1 MAQQDAATA
10 EASLMQPSI
19 QHMKQIDELQTI
31 AEWEEYTQEIPK
43 QGLLIFKFSP
53 RCFIS
58 RSVERGF
65 DVWCENLVEET
76 APRCVKVNVV
86 GARELSQHLA
96 KELNVRHESP
106 QAIWLTPD
114 RQVHWHASHR
124 AINSRA
130 LNTQLD
136 TLTGL

>member
-1 MAQQDAATA
+1 
-10 EASLMQPSI
+10 MQSSI
-19 QHMKQIDELQTI
+19 QYMQQIDRLQTI
-31 AEWEEYTQEIPK
+31 AEWEEYKQNIPK

-53 RCFIS
+53 RCSIS

-65 DVWCENLVEET
+65 DVWCENLVADT

-96 KELNVRHESP
+96 KELNIRHKSP

-114 RQVHWHASHR
+114 REVHWQASHR
-124 AINSRA
+124 AINSGA
-130 LNTQLD
+130 LNAQLD
-136 TLTGL
+136 TLAGS